1 MSNSGSAHMG
11 GGQGAGKCNV
21 QDLSFTH
28 YLDASSSDLQLATL
42 NGKHF
47 PEAKLI
53 VRKAGENPLDY
64 ITITMTDLLVTSV
77 STGGSSGEDRITEN
91 VSLNFAKVKLEYKEQ
106 DAKGGGKAAGEY
118 GFDIAGNAKL

>member
-1 MSNSGSAHMG
+1 MG

-28 YLDASSSDLQLATL
+28 YVDKSSAHLQLATL

-47 PEAKLI
+47 KEAKLI

-64 ITITMTDLLVTSV
+64 ITVTMTDLLITSV
-77 STGGSSGEDRITEN
+77 STGGAGGEDRLTEN
-91 VSLNFAKVKLEYKEQ
+91 VSLNFAKVKFEYQEQ

-118 GFDIAGNAKL
+118 GFDIAGNAKM